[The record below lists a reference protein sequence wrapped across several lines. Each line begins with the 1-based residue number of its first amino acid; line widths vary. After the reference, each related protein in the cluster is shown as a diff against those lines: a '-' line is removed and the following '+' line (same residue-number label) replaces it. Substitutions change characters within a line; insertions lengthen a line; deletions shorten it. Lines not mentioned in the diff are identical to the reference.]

1 MPHQALA
8 GLFVVGLDAVF
19 GKEPAQCVADLIQY
33 AGLQFA
39 VRAGHD
45 AVSAPGVEADAGVT
59 VLVQPYRELDLV
71 AVAVHFGGR
80 ADVQHRHVQ
89 PTDAAE
95 GIGHILLLG
104 TQLGGVIQMPQA
116 AAAAGSRHG
125 TVHRNAVRRGV
136 RRWSRMPK
144 A

>member
-1 MPHQALA
+1 M
-8 GLFVVGLDAVF
+8 
-19 GKEPAQCVADLIQY
+19 
-33 AGLQFA
+33 
-39 VRAGHD
+39 
-45 AVSAPGVEADAGVT
+45 SAPGVEADAGVT

-71 AVAVHFGGR
+71 AVAVCLRGG
-80 ADVQHRHVQ
+80 ADVKHRHVQ

-104 TQLGGVIQMPQA
+104 TQLGGVIQPPQGPA
-116 AAAAGSRHG
+116 TAQSTGMRSG
-125 TVHRNAVRRGV
+125 EGV